1 MISAKV
7 CSFMNL
13 SDGTGRNEALRK
25 FSVFINFVSKLLI
38 TVYKKVTVTNR
49 NYFSAKNAITSPNFV
64 KRHNFR
70 IVSGN
75 CPKLCE
81 HCAFPQNFHTRKLG
95 EITAFYIVFII
106 QWVSLITSFIRKISS
121 RFDGSVKTQFVG

>member
-13 SDGTGRNEALRK
+13 LDGTGRNEALRK

-38 TVYKKVTVTNR
+38 TVYKKVTVTSR

-64 KRHNFR
+64 KR
-70 IVSGN
+70 
-75 CPKLCE
+75 

-106 QWVSLITSFIRKISS
+106 Q
-121 RFDGSVKTQFVG
+121 